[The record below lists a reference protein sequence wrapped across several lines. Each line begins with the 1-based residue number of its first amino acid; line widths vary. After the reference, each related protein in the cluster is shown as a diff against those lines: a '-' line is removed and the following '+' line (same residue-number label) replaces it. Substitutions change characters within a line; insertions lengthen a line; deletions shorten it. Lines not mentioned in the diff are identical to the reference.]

1 MPTFPPITVRH
12 PQPHDLVDD
21 PVVVC
26 GIGTGFEASLSAR
39 VRDGKGAELAQ
50 VPVSA
55 GGTGIWGNFHAE
67 LPLGAIPT
75 TAQGTLEV
83 FGFHGGTGEE
93 LGKVVVPIVFGRAL
107 IDPYFGFSQHRVVV
121 GDTLSAIAKQAYGD
135 PAMWPR
141 IFEANRDQILNANL
155 IFPGQVLRI
164 PQ

>member
-1 MPTFPPITVRH
+1 MPTFPPITVRQ

-26 GIGTGFEASLSAR
+26 GIGTGFEAALAAR

-83 FGFHGGTGEE
+83 YGFHGGTGQE

-107 IDPYFGFSQHRVVV
+107 IDPYSGFQQYTVQA
-121 GDTLSAIAKQAYGD
+121 GDTLFAIAQNFYGNGSLY
-135 PAMWPR
+135 PR
-141 IFEANRDQILNANL
+141 IFEANTNQLIDPNL

-164 PQ
+164 PL